1 MNAEKSSLVHQGPSS
16 AVELA
21 GSGRDALG
29 RFPQLWTVE
38 KALEKSKQFQTRK
51 EFRHNCRSAYAYL
64 VKKKKTSLLKF
75 ENEVKLHLVDYF
87 DVICDIKKC
96 TTRSD
101 LFKNYPSSYSAVF
114 NHMHLKIIYDS
125 HFGRG
130 KTSKWWND
138 ERAIAEAKKYKQRS
152 DFSKLSSG
160 AYEYV
165 LRNGIEEK
173 AFAHM
178 DSLNSDYDS
187 VYIWVSDRTENGKTI
202 AKVGVT
208 SKRLGFERIKSV
220 SRKSGIRAVSVY
232 MMETSTA
239 LDVERDIK
247 RKYPQVGLSGF
258 NGCTE
263 FISITE
269 EELKILTGDGNW
281 KIKGQKLGLK
291 AAKVA

>member
-21 GSGRDALG
+21 GRGRDALG

-38 KALEKSKQFQTRK
+38 RALEKSKQFQTRK
-51 EFRHNCRSAYAYL
+51 DFRVNCRSAYAYL
-64 VKKKKTSLLKF
+64 VKKKKTHLLKF
-75 ENEVKLHLVDYF
+75 ETEVKLHLVDYF

-96 TTRSD
+96 TTRSE
-101 LFKNYPSSYSAVF
+101 LFKKYPSSYAAVF
-114 NHMHLKIIYDS
+114 NHEKLKQIYNS

-130 KTSKWWND
+130 KTSKWWNN
-138 ERAIAEAKKYKQRS
+138 ERAIAEAKKYKHRS
-152 DFSKLSSG
+152 DFSRLSSG

-165 LRNGIEEK
+165 LRNGIEQQ

-178 DSLNSDYDS
+178 ERLKSDYDS
-187 VYIWVSDRTENGKTI
+187 VYIWVSDKIENGKYL

-220 SRKSGIRAVSVY
+220 SRKSGIRAAAIY
-232 MMETSTA
+232 MMETKNA
-239 LDVERDIK
+239 LDVERKIK
-247 RKYPQVGLSGF
+247 SKYPQAGLTGF

-269 EELKILTGDGNW
+269 EELKNLTGDGNW
-281 KIKGQKLGLK
+281 KINDQK
-291 AAKVA
+291 

>member
-16 AVELA
+16 AAELA
-21 GSGRDALG
+21 GSGRDAQG

-38 KALEKSKQFQTRK
+38 KALEKSKEFSTRK
-51 EFRHNCRSAYAYL
+51 QFRNSCRSAYAYL
-64 VKKKKTSLLKF
+64 VKKKKTNLLKF
-75 ENEVKLHLVDYF
+75 ETEVKLNLVDYF

-96 TTRSD
+96 TTRSE
-101 LFKNYPSSYSAVF
+101 LFKNYPSSYAAVF
-114 NHMHLKIIYDS
+114 NHDQLKIIYNS

-130 KTSKWWND
+130 KTSKWWSN

-152 DFSKLSSG
+152 DFSRLSSG

-165 LRNGIEEK
+165 LRNGIEQQ

-178 DSLNSDYDS
+178 ESLTSDYDS
-187 VYIWVSDRTENGKTI
+187 VYIWVSDKIEKGKYL

-220 SRKSGIRAVSVY
+220 SRKSGIRAAAIY
-232 MMETSTA
+232 MMDTSRA
-239 LDVERDIK
+239 LDVEREIK
-247 RKYPQVGLSGF
+247 SKYPKAGLTGF

-263 FISITE
+263 FISITGK
-269 EELKILTGDGNW
+269 ELKNLTGDGNW
-281 KIKGQKLGLK
+281 KIKDQKLGLK

>member
-21 GSGRDALG
+21 GSGRDAQG

-38 KALEKSKQFQTRK
+38 KALEKSKEFSTRK
-51 EFRHNCRSAYAYL
+51 QFRNSCRSAYAYL
-64 VKKKKTSLLKF
+64 VKKKKTNLLKF
-75 ENEVKLHLVDYF
+75 EKEVKLHLVDYF
-87 DVICDIKKC
+87 EAICNIKSCKS
-96 TTRSD
+96 RND
-101 LFKNYPSSYSAVF
+101 LKISYPSSYAAVF
-114 NHMHLKIIYDS
+114 NHKVLKDIYDS

-130 KTSKWWND
+130 KTSKWWNN
-138 ERAIAEAKKYKQRS
+138 ERAIAEAKKYRQRS
-152 DFSKLSSG
+152 DFSRLSSG

-165 LRNGIEEK
+165 LRNGIEQQ

-178 DSLNSDYDS
+178 ESLNSDYDS
-187 VYIWVSDRTENGKTI
+187 VYIWVSDKIEKGKCL

-220 SRKSGIRAVSVY
+220 SRKSGIRVAAIY
-232 MMETSTA
+232 MMDTSRA
-239 LDVERDIK
+239 LDVEREIK
-247 RKYPQVGLSGF
+247 SKYPKAGLTGF

-263 FISITE
+263 FISITGK
-269 EELKILTGDGNW
+269 ELKNLTGDGNW
-281 KIKGQKLGLK
+281 KIKDQKLGLK